1 MQVDDYNVRKWS
13 VWCRT
18 NRNGQESAHKNILT
32 MVVMLLPTQQTFH
45 HLHRCTSNTSE
56 HLLVVWTTQHSIVW
70 FMGLHIWQLFRYTWL
85 NFFFRSFV
93 VNVIAQ
99 NAEFQKI
106 APVKALVLIFSTLCE
121 LSGDFKTKG
130 KTWKKTSWKSHFR
143 KGKKTNCTNS

>member
-1 MQVDDYNVRKWS
+1 
-13 VWCRT
+13 
-18 NRNGQESAHKNILT
+18 
-32 MVVMLLPTQQTFH
+32 MVVVLLPTQQTFH

-106 APVKALVLIFSTLCE
+106 APVKALVLIFSTLCK
-121 LSGDFKTKG
+121 LNGDFKTKG
-130 KTWKKTSWKSHFR
+130 KTWKKKLHGKVIFEKR
-143 KGKKTNCTNS
+143 KKRTVQIAKVLSQLNTIFATI